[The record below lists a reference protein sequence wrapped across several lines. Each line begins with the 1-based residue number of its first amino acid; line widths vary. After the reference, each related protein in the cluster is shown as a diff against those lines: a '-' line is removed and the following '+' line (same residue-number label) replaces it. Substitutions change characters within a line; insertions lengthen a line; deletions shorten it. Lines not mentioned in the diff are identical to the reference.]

1 MLILYIHIKPPMNN
15 YFKRVSRSTSDFIY
29 IMKFLLHLNINLR
42 FVSQIVNLKFIFY
55 LNDWFIYK
63 YTIFKT
69 FSEIII
75 VYNLI

>member
-1 MLILYIHIKPPMNN
+1 MNN

-29 IMKFLLHLNINLR
+29 IYHEIFTTPKYK
-42 FVSQIVNLKFIFY
+42 SQICEPDRKFKIYFY